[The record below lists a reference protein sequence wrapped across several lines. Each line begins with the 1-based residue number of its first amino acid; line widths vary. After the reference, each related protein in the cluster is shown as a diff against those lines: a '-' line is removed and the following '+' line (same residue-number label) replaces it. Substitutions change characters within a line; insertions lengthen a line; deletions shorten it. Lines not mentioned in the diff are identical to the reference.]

1 MTPEVAD
8 KDITVAKAD
17 EEREIKSLISY
28 AVGCMFGRYSLD
40 AKGLIYAGGDFDANN
55 YQTFEADEDGI
66 IPVLSEH
73 YFADDIVERFN
84 KFIKVAFGEKY
95 YAENM
100 AYIASVLSTKANKSP
115 DQVLREYFI
124 KDFYKDHVQMY
135 QKRPIYWMFSSEKN
149 AFNALIYLHRYNKD
163 TVNLVLNEYLREYKN
178 KLQGNIDALNALAN
192 NGGSTTMNKIAL
204 QASLNEADD
213 YERNILFP
221 LATERK
227 EIDLD
232 DGVKVNY
239 LKFGKALRNIGLK
252 EKA

>member
-1 MTPEVAD
+1 
-8 KDITVAKAD
+8 
-17 EEREIKSLISY
+17 
-28 AVGCMFGRYSLD
+28 
-40 AKGLIYAGGDFDANN
+40 
-55 YQTFEADEDGI
+55 
-66 IPVLSEH
+66 
-73 YFADDIVERFN
+73 
-84 KFIKVAFGEKY
+84 
-95 YAENM
+95 
-100 AYIASVLSTKANKSP
+100 
-115 DQVLREYFI
+115 
-124 KDFYKDHVQMY
+124 MY

-192 NGGSTTMNKIAL
+192 NGGSTTMNKIVL
-204 QASLNEADD
+204 QTALNEADD

>member
-1 MTPEVAD
+1 MG
-8 KDITVAKAD
+8 KKN
-17 EEREIKSLISY
+17 S
-28 AVGCMFGRYSLD
+28 
-40 AKGLIYAGGDFDANN
+40 
-55 YQTFEADEDGI
+55 QTA
-66 IPVLSEH
+66 
-73 YFADDIVERFN
+73 
-84 KFIKVAFGEKY
+84 
-95 YAENM
+95 
-100 AYIASVLSTKANKSP
+100 
-115 DQVLREYFI
+115 DQVLRDYFV

-149 AFNALIYLHRYNKD
+149 GFNALVYLHRYNKD
-163 TVNLVLNEYLREYKN
+163 TVNIVLNEYLREYKN
-178 KLQGNIDALNALAN
+178 KLSA
-192 NGGSTTMNKIAL
+192 KIASYASLEFKQETSNADKIKAGKDKNVL
-204 QASLNEADD
+204 QISLNEADD

>member
-1 MTPEVAD
+1 MC
-8 KDITVAKAD
+8 
-17 EEREIKSLISY
+17 R
-28 AVGCMFGRYSLD
+28 
-40 AKGLIYAGGDFDANN
+40 
-55 YQTFEADEDGI
+55 
-66 IPVLSEH
+66 
-73 YFADDIVERFN
+73 
-84 KFIKVAFGEKY
+84 
-95 YAENM
+95 
-100 AYIASVLSTKANKSP
+100 
-115 DQVLREYFI
+115 
-124 KDFYKDHVQMY
+124 
-135 QKRPIYWMFSSEKN
+135 KRPIYWMFSSEKN

-178 KLQGNIDALNALAN
+178 KLQGNIDALTSLENNDFNA
-192 NGGSTTMNKIAL
+192 TIDKIAL
-204 QASLNEADD
+204 QADLNEADD

>member
-1 MTPEVAD
+1 MAWGGEYV
-8 KDITVAKAD
+8 
-17 EEREIKSLISY
+17 R
-28 AVGCMFGRYSLD
+28 
-40 AKGLIYAGGDFDANN
+40 LIYV
-55 YQTFEADEDGI
+55 I
-66 IPVLSEH
+66 EH
-73 YFADDIVERFN
+73 
-84 KFIKVAFGEKY
+84 
-95 YAENM
+95 
-100 AYIASVLSTKANKSP
+100 
-115 DQVLREYFI
+115 I

-178 KLQGNIDALNALAN
+178 KLQGNIDALTSLENNDFNA
-192 NGGSTTMNKIAL
+192 TIDKIAL
-204 QASLNEADD
+204 QADLNEADD

>member
-1 MTPEVAD
+1 
-8 KDITVAKAD
+8 
-17 EEREIKSLISY
+17 
-28 AVGCMFGRYSLD
+28 
-40 AKGLIYAGGDFDANN
+40 
-55 YQTFEADEDGI
+55 
-66 IPVLSEH
+66 
-73 YFADDIVERFN
+73 
-84 KFIKVAFGEKY
+84 
-95 YAENM
+95 
-100 AYIASVLSTKANKSP
+100 
-115 DQVLREYFI
+115 
-124 KDFYKDHVQMY
+124 MY

-163 TVNLVLNEYLREYKN
+163 TVNLVLNDYLREYKN
-178 KLQGNIDALNALAN
+178 KLQGNINACN
-192 NGGSTTMNKIAL
+192 TMEENGKAAMTLNKIAL
-204 QASLNEADD
+204 QSNFNEADE